1 MQLKRRLTVAGLLVV
16 CTTIGGTAYAQSVQ
30 STEWP
35 TRAVRWI
42 VPFGAGGTADAAARH
57 ITQKLSERWGQS
69 IIIENR
75 PGGNTSIA
83 ASEAAR
89 SAPDGYTL
97 FQPMNSTFTV
107 NPFVFNKLPYD
118 PGRDFTP
125 IGMLV
130 SVPLIVV
137 ANDSMPAKTI
147 EEYIELVK
155 KSPDSVTLGTG
166 DIGVQLN
173 AERFLRAADI
183 KARIVPYKS
192 GADVMRG
199 LLSSEIQSGL
209 DGVPAYPPYIKSG
222 KLRPLATNSPTRI
235 SALPDVPTLKEVG
248 LENSGGP
255 LWHGLVAPTGV
266 SPAIQK
272 KISDDLKVVLAM
284 PDLRAKIQE
293 LGLEPNWLS
302 QQAFVEQ
309 IKDETAQ
316 MEPVIKEL
324 GIKLSN

>member
-1 MQLKRRLTVAGLLVV
+1 MQSKRRLACTGLLVLCGAMTGAV
-16 CTTIGGTAYAQSVQ
+16 QAQSVQ
-30 STEWP
+30 QSAWP

-57 ITQKLSERWGQS
+57 ITQKLAQRWGQA

-75 PGGNTSIA
+75 PGGNTAIA

-118 PGRDFTP
+118 PRAFTP

-130 SVPLIVV
+130 SVPLIIV
-137 ANDSMPAKTI
+137 ANDSMPAQTI
-147 EEYIELVK
+147 EEYIALAK
-155 KSPDSVTLGTG
+155 KTPDSVTLGAG

-173 AERFLRAADI
+173 AERFLRAANI

-199 LLSSEIQSGL
+199 LLSSEIQTGL

-222 KLRPLATNSPTRI
+222 KLRVLATNSPTRI
-235 SALPDVPTLKEVG
+235 SVLPDVPTLKEIG

-255 LWHGLVAPTGV
+255 LWHGLVAPAGV
-266 SPAIQK
+266 SPEIQQ
-272 KISDDLKVVLAM
+272 KISADLKAVLAM
-284 PDLRAKIQE
+284 PDLRARIQE

-302 QQAFVEQ
+302 PNEFVAQ
-309 IKDETAQ
+309 IDRETAQ

>member
-1 MQLKRRLTVAGLLVV
+1 MQSRRRLVVAGVFAL
-16 CTTIGGTAYAQSVQ
+16 CAANIGAAHAQ
-30 STEWP
+30 EDAWP

-57 ITQKLSERWGQS
+57 IAKKLTERWGQQV
-69 IIIENR
+69 IIENR
-75 PGGNTSIA
+75 PGGNTAIA

-89 SAPDGYTL
+89 AAPDGYTL

-107 NPFVFNKLPYD
+107 NPFVFAKLPYD
-118 PGRDFTP
+118 PKRDFTP
-125 IGMLV
+125 ISMLV
-130 SVPLIVV
+130 SVPLIIVV
-137 ANDSMPAKTI
+137 NDSMPAKTLA
-147 EEYIELVK
+147 EYVSIAK
-155 KSPDSVTLGTG
+155 QKPDSVTMGGG
-166 DIGVQLN
+166 DVGVQLN
-173 AERFLRAADI
+173 AERFLRSADL
-183 KARIVPYKS
+183 KVRYVPYKT

-235 SALPDVPTLKEVG
+235 TTLPDVPTLTELGFKDA
-248 LENSGGP
+248 GGP
-255 LWHGLVAPTGV
+255 LWHGLVAPAGL
-266 SPAIQK
+266 SSALQQ
-272 KISDDLKVVLAM
+272 KISADVKAVLAM
-284 PDLRAKIQE
+284 PDLRARIQE

-302 QQAFVEQ
+302 KADFVAQ
-309 IKDETAQ
+309 IDRETAQ